1 MTWPKSVKVFDILTT
16 VSPVTHV
23 AEAAVNKA
31 LIILRS
37 MPGFLDWGSSNKS
50 VPMPMIITKLKTTIC
65 MGFRPSLAIA
75 LKRFS
80 LTTVG

>member
-1 MTWPKSVKVFDILTT
+1 MTCPKSVKVFDILTT

>member
-1 MTWPKSVKVFDILTT
+1 MIWPRSVKVFDILTT

-37 MPGFLDWGSSNKS
+37 IPGFLDCGSSNKS
-50 VPMPMIITKLKTTIC
+50 VPMVMIAIKLKATIC
-65 MGFRPSLAIA
+65 MGFRPSLAID

-80 LTTVG
+80 LNTVD